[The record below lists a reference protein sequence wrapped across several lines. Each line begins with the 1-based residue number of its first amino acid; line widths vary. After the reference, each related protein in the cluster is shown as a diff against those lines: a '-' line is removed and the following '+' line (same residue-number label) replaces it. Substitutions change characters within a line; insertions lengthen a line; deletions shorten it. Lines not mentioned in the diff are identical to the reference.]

1 MKGLSIIFLVLCFF
15 LVSFFID
22 ETSAVDDQANI
33 NNGVYIV
40 YMGAAASSN
49 GYYHSQLLGSLLK
62 RKENA
67 LVHSYKHGFS
77 GFAARVSA
85 EEALELSKK
94 PGVVSVFPDPLLKL
108 HTTRSW
114 DFLKYQ
120 TDLLI
125 DSNPNSNSD
134 SQESDTIIG
143 ILDTGIWPE
152 SESFNDKNMG
162 PIPTRWKGSCMKG
175 DDDSISFN
183 CNRKIIGAKF
193 YTESDDPT
201 AEYHT
206 YSPRDKIGH
215 GTHVAA
221 TAAGSVVQNASYY
234 GLAMGSAKGGS
245 PGSRIAMYRVC
256 SPDGCRGSN
265 ILAAFDDAIADGV
278 DVLSLSLGAASGF
291 SPELSSDPIAIGA
304 FHAVEQ
310 GITVVCSA
318 GNDGPDSETVVND
331 APWILT
337 VAASTIDRDFQ
348 SLVMVGDGRVF
359 KGEAINFSSL
369 KKSPVH
375 PLIYAKSAKKSDAD
389 EDQARR
395 CNPESLDESLIKG
408 AIVVCHVDDE
418 FSTDEIKEQ
427 MQELG
432 AIGVVVGN
440 VKLGAVASNYGAFPM
455 TVISSKDEAEI
466 LAYINSTRNPVATIL
481 PTDAV
486 TPYMP
491 APVIAYFS
499 SRGPAKSR
507 NILKPD
513 IAAPGVDILAAWM
526 GNDTQDALQGKEPPL
541 FNVISGTSMS
551 CPHVSG
557 IAANVKHQNPSW
569 SPSAIRSA
577 IMTTATQN
585 NNKKAAITTDSGSIA
600 TPYDF
605 GAGEISPTAP
615 LQPGLVYETDI
626 VDYLNFLCYSGYNI
640 SNIKVIATT
649 IPKNFT
655 CPEESSIDLISN
667 INYPSISISGFKES
681 RTVTRTATNVAGD
694 GESSYVVST
703 DAPKGISVKVIPD
716 KLQFSKNGQKLS
728 YQVTFSSTGSSL
740 KEDLFGSITWSNGKY
755 KVRIPFVVSSST
767 SNKGS
772 DN

>member
-22 ETSAVDDQANI
+22 ETSAADDQANI

-49 GYYHSQLLGSLLK
+49 GYYRSQLLGSLLK

-67 LVHSYKHGFS
+67 LVHNYKHGFS

-114 DFLKYQ
+114 DFLQYQ

-175 DDDSISFN
+175 DDDSSSFN

-215 GTHVAA
+215 GTHVAS

-348 SLVMVGDGRVF
+348 SLVMVGDGKVF
-359 KGEAINFSSL
+359 KGEAINFSTL

-440 VKLGAVASNYGAFPM
+440 VKLGAVASHYGAFPI

-499 SRGPAKSR
+499 SRGPSNSR

-526 GNDTQDALQGKEPPL
+526 GNDTQEALQGKEPPL

-615 LQPGLVYETDI
+615 LQPGLVYETDA

-694 GESSYVVST
+694 DESSYVVST
-703 DAPKGISVKVIPD
+703 DAPKGISVKVNPD